1 MCHLGRKRQNRRP
14 APDARMAETSRG
26 TASLPWAL
34 LCVGMKVTQTQEQ
47 THMLSVIRLASL
59 KVSGSWWGREDH
71 QQANQTEQTQVT
83 QRGLEQF
90 QGALIRLCRGHRS
103 WGPSGHPE

>member
-1 MCHLGRKRQNRRP
+1 MWHLGRKRQNRRP

-26 TASLPWAL
+26 TASLPRAL

-47 THMLSVIRLASL
+47 THMLSVIRLTSL
-59 KVSGSWWGREDH
+59 KVSGSWWGWEDQ

-83 QRGLEQF
+83 QRVLEQF